1 MYSQRKLPILVSSV
15 VSLYF
20 LELTDMFKPVRSGF
34 SCNDR
39 SLSLPYIEPTHE
51 AVPFLML
58 LSLAFAAPAITIM
71 IGEGILF
78 CCLSRR
84 HNGAGAEA
92 DINAAGCNFN
102 SYIRRAV
109 RFVGVHVFG
118 LCATALITDI
128 IQLATGYHAPYFL
141 TVCKPNY
148 TSLNTSCDENAYIMD
163 DICSG
168 ADPAIINAGRKSFPS
183 QHATLASFA
192 AVYISMYFNSTL
204 TDSSKLLK
212 PLLVFSFIICAIIC
226 GLTRIIQYKN
236 HAVDV
241 YLGFILGGGIAVY
254 LGLYAV
260 GNFQPSEEE
269 SSAQPPLRGPPR
281 TLPAYGGHEA
291 GPGARHLPAKGVVGV
306 GGSSSSDGGL
316 STSHSEGALHRNH
329 HGPPLHGPG
338 SMGSLKRSSAD
349 VEVISPMAA
358 ALAKDSSLVTFS
370 NTLPRAHV
378 TASGGGG
385 GGGDEQQQVS
395 RRTATYHASMDSS
408 RSKQL
413 LSQWKSK
420 NENRKLSL
428 QAMEPGGGGGGGG
441 SVCGPSPSRSM
452 DGRCSSEPSS
462 GGLNGELLHLQQQYL
477 QQQQL
482 QQHLQQQQQQQQ
494 QQMMQQQQQ
503 QQQLQHY
510 HPSQLHQGPAAQYLK
525 LATVGNSNTLP
536 TNPSGITGGA
546 RVSMQSRPGSSQLVH
561 IPEETQEGGC
571 GSPTSSAAARAK
583 WQKAAE
589 MGVAVT
595 TTSSSASMPCVAAGG
610 GGGGGGQGSIRT
622 NGQPRI
628 MQVIAM
634 SKQQGLLHSNSQSSE
649 GSGNSFR
656 YKTLQEQQE
665 MSSGGGGPG
674 SLTGV
679 PTAGST
685 AGSVQGSIIRV
696 DAHPVRV
703 DAHPEDTRVTVQ
715 APCPDGGPGS
725 GSWTWKSQGSLRQ
738 SFELNDLNRDSGSSE
753 SLRDSYGSADRVK
766 RASGHA
772 PIPAAMPTVPTVSA
786 GSTVTTISTG
796 SVTDHHHPQQPPY
809 PHPHLHQ
816 GISTIRVTPLEGSGD
831 GALSGSESLSVA
843 SSRESTLRRK
853 GNLILIPERSNSPD
867 NARNIFYKGTSSTP
881 VPRE

>member
-1 MYSQRKLPILVSSV
+1 MSAKERPKGKVTKDSVTLLPCFYFVELPILVSSV

-192 AVYISMYFNSTL
+192 AVYVSMYFNSTL

-236 HAVDV
+236 HAIDV

-260 GNFQPSEEE
+260 GNFQASEEE
-269 SSAQPPLRGPPR
+269 SSSQPPLRGPPR

-291 GPGARHLPAKGVVGV
+291 GPGARHLPAKGVVG
-306 GGSSSSDGGL
+306 SSSSDGGL

-338 SMGSLKRSSAD
+338 SSMGSLKRSSAD
-349 VEVISPMAA
+349 VEVISPITAA
-358 ALAKDSSLVTFS
+358 ALAKDSALVTFS

-378 TASGGGG
+378 TASVG
-385 GGGDEQQQVS
+385 GGGDEQVS

-441 SVCGPSPSRSM
+441 GSVCGPSPSRSM

-462 GGLNGELLHLQQQYL
+462 AGLNGD
-477 QQQQL
+477 
-482 QQHLQQQQQQQQ
+482 
-494 QQMMQQQQQ
+494 
-503 QQQLQHY
+503 
-510 HPSQLHQGPAAQYLK
+510 QLHQGPAAQYLK

-536 TNPSGITGGA
+536 TNPSGISGGA

-561 IPEETQEGGC
+561 IPEETQETGGC

-589 MGVAVT
+589 MGVAV
-595 TTSSSASMPCVAAGG
+595 
-610 GGGGGGQGSIRT
+610 IRT

-649 GSGNSFR
+649 GSGSSFR
-656 YKTLQEQQE
+656 YKTLQEH
-665 MSSGGGGPG
+665 
-674 SLTGV
+674 
-679 PTAGST
+679 
-685 AGSVQGSIIRV
+685 VQGAI
-696 DAHPVRV
+696 VRV

-715 APCPDGGPGS
+715 APCPSDGGASGPGS

-766 RASGHA
+766 RVSGNA
-772 PIPAAMPTVPTVSA
+772 P
-786 GSTVTTISTG
+786 
-796 SVTDHHHPQQPPY
+796 
-809 PHPHLHQ
+809 PHLHQ

>member
-1 MYSQRKLPILVSSV
+1 MSAKERPKGKVTKDSVTLLPCFYFVELPILVSSV

-192 AVYISMYFNSTL
+192 AVYVS
-204 TDSSKLLK
+204 
-212 PLLVFSFIICAIIC
+212 
-226 GLTRIIQYKN
+226 
-236 HAVDV
+236 
-241 YLGFILGGGIAVY
+241 
-254 LGLYAV
+254 GLYAV
-260 GNFQPSEEE
+260 GNFQASEEE
-269 SSAQPPLRGPPR
+269 SSSQPPLRGPPR

-291 GPGARHLPAKGVVGV
+291 GPGARHLPAKGVVG
-306 GGSSSSDGGL
+306 SSSSDGGL

-338 SMGSLKRSSAD
+338 SSMGSLKRSSAD
-349 VEVISPMAA
+349 VEVISPITAA
-358 ALAKDSSLVTFS
+358 ALAKDSALVTFS

-378 TASGGGG
+378 TASVG
-385 GGGDEQQQVS
+385 GGGDEQVS

-441 SVCGPSPSRSM
+441 GSVCGPSPSRSM

-462 GGLNGELLHLQQQYL
+462 AGLNGD
-477 QQQQL
+477 
-482 QQHLQQQQQQQQ
+482 
-494 QQMMQQQQQ
+494 
-503 QQQLQHY
+503 
-510 HPSQLHQGPAAQYLK
+510 QLHQGPAAQYLK

-536 TNPSGITGGA
+536 TNPSGISGGA

-561 IPEETQEGGC
+561 IPEETQETGGC

-589 MGVAVT
+589 MGVAV
-595 TTSSSASMPCVAAGG
+595 
-610 GGGGGGQGSIRT
+610 IRT

-649 GSGNSFR
+649 GSGSSFR
-656 YKTLQEQQE
+656 YKTLQEH
-665 MSSGGGGPG
+665 
-674 SLTGV
+674 
-679 PTAGST
+679 
-685 AGSVQGSIIRV
+685 VQGAI
-696 DAHPVRV
+696 VRV

-715 APCPDGGPGS
+715 APCPSDGGASGPGS

-766 RASGHA
+766 RVSGNA
-772 PIPAAMPTVPTVSA
+772 P
-786 GSTVTTISTG
+786 
-796 SVTDHHHPQQPPY
+796 
-809 PHPHLHQ
+809 PHLHQ

>member
-1 MYSQRKLPILVSSV
+1 MSAKERPKGKMTKDSVTLLPCFYFVELPILVSSV

-58 LSLAFAAPAITIM
+58 LSLAFAAPAITIL

-192 AVYISMYFNSTL
+192 AVYVSMYFNSTL

-236 HAVDV
+236 HAIDV

-260 GNFQPSEEE
+260 GNFQPNEDE
-269 SSAQPPLRGPPR
+269 SSSKPANRGTTR
-281 TLPAYGGHEA
+281 TLPSFTGHEA
-291 GPGARHLPAKGVVGV
+291 GTGANARHLPAKGI
-306 GGSSSSDGGL
+306 GGSGSTDGGL
-316 STSHSEGALHRNH
+316 TTSHSEGTLHRNH
-329 HGPPLHGPG
+329 HGPPHGGPG
-338 SMGSLKRSSAD
+338 SVGSLKQRSSAD
-349 VEVISPMAA
+349 VEVISPIA
-358 ALAKDSSLVTFS
+358 ALGKDSLVTFS

-378 TASGGGG
+378 TGPG
-385 GGGDEQQQVS
+385 EEVS

-420 NENRKLSL
+420 NESRKLSL
-428 QAMEPGGGGGGGG
+428 QAMEPPGGG
-441 SVCGPSPSRSM
+441 SGVCGPSPSRSM
-452 DGRCSSEPSS
+452 DGRCSSEPPVS
-462 GGLNGELLHLQQQYL
+462 LNGELLHLQQQ
-477 QQQQL
+477 QF
-482 QQHLQQQQQQQQ
+482 QQQQQAHMQ
-494 QQMMQQQQQ
+494 QQMQQM
-503 QQQLQHY
+503 QQQLQHF

-525 LATVGNSNTLP
+525 LATGGSNTLP

-546 RVSMQSRPGSSQLVH
+546 RVHMQSRPGSSQLVH
-561 IPEETQEGGC
+561 IPEETQENAC
-571 GSPTSSAAARAK
+571 GSPTSNAAARAK

-589 MGVAVT
+589 MGIAVS
-595 TTSSSASMPCVAAGG
+595 TTSSSASMPCVAAGNG
-610 GGGGGGQGSIRT
+610 GSIRT

-665 MSSGGGGPG
+665 TSTTAG
-674 SLTGV
+674 SVTGV

-685 AGSVQGSIIRV
+685 TSSNQGTIIRV
-696 DAHPVRV
+696 E
-703 DAHPEDTRVTVQ
+703 AHPEDVRPTVQ
-715 APCPDGGPGS
+715 APCPDGGGPGS

-753 SLRDSYGSADRVK
+753 SLRDGYGSADRVK
-766 RASGHA
+766 RASGNA
-772 PIPAAMPTVPTVSA
+772 PIPAAVPTVP
-786 GSTVTTISTG
+786 TISTG
-796 SVTDHHHPQQPPY
+796 SITDPHYPQHLQHPQH
-809 PHPHLHQ
+809 PHPHSHLHP
-816 GISTIRVTPLEGSGD
+816 GISTIRVTPVEGSGD

-881 VPRE
+881 VPKE

>member
-1 MYSQRKLPILVSSV
+1 MSAKERPKGKVTKDSVTLLPCFYFVELPILVSSV

-148 TSLNTSCDENAYIMD
+148 TSLNFSCDENAYIMD

-168 ADPAIINAGRKSFPS
+168 ADPAVINSGRKSFPS

-236 HAVDV
+236 HAIDV

-260 GNFQPSEEE
+260 GNFQPSEDE
-269 SSAQPPLRGPPR
+269 SRSQTPLRGPPR
-281 TLPAYGGHEA
+281 TLH
-291 GPGARHLPAKGVVGV
+291 
-306 GGSSSSDGGL
+306 SNDGGM

-329 HGPPLHGPG
+329 HGGPPHGPG

-349 VEVISPMAA
+349 VEVISPIS
-358 ALAKDSSLVTFS
+358 ALGKDSLVTFS

-378 TASGGGG
+378 GTG
-385 GGGDEQQQVS
+385 EEVS

-420 NENRKLSL
+420 NESRKMSL
-428 QAMEPGGGGGGGG
+428 QTMEAPGG
-441 SVCGPSPSRSM
+441 CGPSPSRSM
-452 DGRCSSEPSS
+452 DGRCSSEPSPQA
-462 GGLNGELLHLQQQYL
+462 LNGEL
-477 QQQQL
+477 
-482 QQHLQQQQQQQQ
+482 
-494 QQMMQQQQQ
+494 
-503 QQQLQHY
+503 
-510 HPSQLHQGPAAQYLK
+510 QLHQGPAAQYLK
-525 LATVGNSNTLP
+525 MATGSNTLP

-561 IPEETQEGGC
+561 IPEETQENAC

-589 MGVAVT
+589 MGVAV
-595 TTSSSASMPCVAAGG
+595 
-610 GGGGGGQGSIRT
+610 IRT

-634 SKQQGLLHSNSQSSE
+634 SKQQGLLHSNSQSSDS
-649 GSGNSFR
+649 SGNSFR
-656 YKTLQEQQE
+656 YKTLQEHC
-665 MSSGGGGPG
+665 
-674 SLTGV
+674 
-679 PTAGST
+679 
-685 AGSVQGSIIRV
+685 QGTIIRV
-696 DAHPVRV
+696 E
-703 DAHPEDTRVTVQ
+703 AHPEDTRSTMQ
-715 APCPDGGPGS
+715 APCPDGSMSGPGS

-753 SLRDSYGSADRVK
+753 SLRDGYGSADR
-766 RASGHA
+766 
-772 PIPAAMPTVPTVSA
+772 
-786 GSTVTTISTG
+786 
-796 SVTDHHHPQQPPY
+796 DHHYPH

-831 GALSGSESLSVA
+831 GGLSGSESLSVA
-843 SSRESTLRRK
+843 SSRDSTLRRK
-853 GNLILIPERSNSPD
+853 GKLILIPERSNSPD